1 MSSEYENLLSILQER
16 DAPIT
21 ININTTTSAVRKGL
35 RKAIDNFNTSAEL
48 LELPTEKRAASVREN
63 EDKTVTVELVDSNA
77 VGDTKFKPKFNFEIV
92 GTDNGKEN
100 EEV

>member
-21 ININTTTSAVRKGL
+21 IKINTTTSAVRKGL
-35 RKAIDNFNTSAEL
+35 RKAITNFNATADI
-48 LELPTEKRAASVREN
+48 LELPNESRVASVKEN
-63 EDKTVTVELVDSNA
+63 PDNSITVELVDSDA
-77 VGDTKFKPKFNFEIV
+77 VSDTKFKPKFNFEIV